1 MKVLLT
7 GGSGFIGTHILKE
20 LLNHGHETVVTV
32 RSAAKGSFLVNK
44 FRSSGN
50 VSFVVVEDVAAPNA
64 FDQAMQST
72 PAFDGI
78 IHSASPFHFN
88 IRDAKKDILDPAING
103 TTNVLTAAAE
113 YAPFVKRVVITS
125 SLGAMLSMPNHPD
138 EYNETV
144 WNPTTMEQAL
154 NDFALTYNASKKFAE
169 LAAWDFLRDKKPAFS
184 LATINP
190 PFVFGPVIHDL
201 RSLDNIN
208 TSNGRIL
215 SAANGGF
222 RDKIPPT
229 GSFMWVD
236 VRDVALAHVRALE
249 RPDAGGH
256 RFLLV
261 SSFWTNKD
269 LVETIGVQF
278 PGLKANLPREI
289 KSDMPDE
296 MFTFEIEPSRSI
308 LGLQYIRF
316 EKSVVDTVNSLL
328 AIDPSLGLK

>member
-1 MKVLLT
+1 LTFLLD
-7 GGSGFIGTHILKE
+7 S
-20 LLNHGHETVVTV
+20 HETVVTV
-32 RSAAKGSFLVNK
+32 RSATKGSFLVNQFK
-44 FRSSGN
+44 SSGKI
-50 VSFVVVEDVAAPNA
+50 SFVVVEDVAAPNA
-64 FDQAMQST
+64 FDRAVQST

-88 IRDAKKDILDPAING
+88 IEDAKKDILDPAING
-103 TTNVLTAAAE
+103 TTNILTAAAE
-113 YAPFVKRVVITS
+113 YAPSVRRIVITS
-125 SLGAMLSMPNHPD
+125 SLGAMLSMPTHPD

-154 NDFALTYNASKKFAE
+154 NNFALTYNASKKFAE
-169 LAAWDFLRDKKPAFS
+169 LAAWEFLSEKKPAFS

-208 TSNGRIL
+208 TSNARIL

-222 RDKIPPT
+222 KDKIPPT

-269 LVETIGVQF
+269 LVEIIGTHF
-278 PGLKANLPREI
+278 PDLGRNLPEDI
-289 KSDMPDE
+289 KSDMPTK
-296 MFTFEIEPSRSI
+296 MFTFDVKPSQSI
-308 LGLQYIRF
+308 LGLHYTQF
-316 EKSVVDTVNSLL
+316 EKSVVETLKSLL
-328 AIDPSLGLK
+328 AIDPSLGHK